1 MDASGFL
8 LDLVNNVLDMNKLES
23 GAIRLENKSFC
34 LQQMVQE
41 IKPMLDIRA
50 REYGVRIEWEKIPEE
65 IPYLVGS
72 PLHLQQILQN
82 IIGNA
87 LKYNRENGLV
97 EVKWNF
103 EQKNTDKLNTIM
115 ICKDTGRGMSKEFQK
130 KAFEPFTQEDAAA
143 HATIPGQALGFLL

>member
-103 EQKNTDKLNTIM
+103 EQKNTDKLSLHQL
-115 ICKDTGRGMSKEFQK
+115 RFQN
-130 KAFEPFTQEDAAA
+130 AW
-143 HATIPGQALGFLL
+143 FLPSVQPTLLQ

>member
-34 LQQMVQE
+34 LQQMVRE

-72 PLHLQQILQN
+72 HCIYSRSYK
-82 IIGNA
+82 IS
-87 LKYNRENGLV
+87 LV
-97 EVKWNF
+97 
-103 EQKNTDKLNTIM
+103 M
-115 ICKDTGRGMSKEFQK
+115 R
-130 KAFEPFTQEDAAA
+130 
-143 HATIPGQALGFLL
+143 